1 MDLQRELARL
11 ALQRLQSSQNV
22 RTCIGEEAYSDGAE
36 GSPTQSQHLYRT
48 PPHGA
53 RGRRK
58 SVPAIAIDDG
68 QDVSDAESDS
78 SMCLE
83 RPPPG
88 RDESPD
94 GYEMRSRYWEAMG
107 VLNRSMAQSDPAL
120 YVCDSVCLPPPGLAR
135 TDAVRDLGALSIRR
149 AWRRRRPGYQPPDL
163 GSVAVVE
170 AIMTYERGAVV
181 ADSGRVCARCL
192 RGEGP
197 SPDCVILDRAGGG
210 TGPCSNC
217 IYDRAAP
224 LCDAGRAVMLP
235 PPLPLP
241 PPSPPLPTAAPRA
254 GGGGGDGR
262 SYSPETRIISA
273 ELSGKA
279 TKEDLEAV
287 WKVIAEVIER
297 RPRVIE
303 EGTTAAAADQLLRVE
318 GHSDRGR
325 SPAAR
330 ARMVEDAALLVVR
343 AADEWGH
350 IVKERG
356 PVSSTAA
363 EKDVPGLVERSKRIK
378 GAAAK
383 VARAAGGL
391 AERMEAASP
400 ILKNCV

>member
-1 MDLQRELARL
+1 
-11 ALQRLQSSQNV
+11 
-22 RTCIGEEAYSDGAE
+22 
-36 GSPTQSQHLYRT
+36 
-48 PPHGA
+48 
-53 RGRRK
+53 
-58 SVPAIAIDDG
+58 
-68 QDVSDAESDS
+68 
-78 SMCLE
+78 MCLE

-94 GYEMRSRYWEAMG
+94 GYEMRSRYWEAMD
-107 VLNRSMAQSDPAL
+107 VLNRSMAASDPAL

-135 TDAVRDLGALSIRR
+135 TGALAALGALPIRR
-149 AWRRRRPGYQPPDL
+149 AWRRRRRPGGQPPDL
-163 GSVAVVE
+163 GSAAVVE
-170 AIMTYERGAVV
+170 AIMTYERGVV
-181 ADSGRVCARCL
+181 AAAADPGRACARCR

-197 SPDCVILDRAGGG
+197 SPDCVVLEGAGNG

-217 IYDRAAP
+217 VYDGVAP
-224 LCDAGRAVMLP
+224 LCDAGRGVMLP
-235 PPLPLP
+235 PPLLAP
-241 PPSPPLPTAAPRA
+241 PAPAPPTQTPNASS
-254 GGGGGDGR
+254 GGSGGR

-287 WKVIAEVIER
+287 WKVIAEVMER

-318 GHSDRGR
+318 GHSDKGR
-325 SPAAR
+325 NPAAR

-356 PVSSTAA
+356 PVGSNADD
-363 EKDVPGLVERSKRIK
+363 KDVPKLVERSKRIK
-378 GAAAK
+378 EAAAK

-391 AERMEAASP
+391 AERMEAG
-400 ILKNCV
+400 CVGPKSCGQR